1 MTNYDS
7 RNYDIDIFVCSNLYV
22 QNFIKYRYKTV
33 SYLWLKLITHTLKK
47 LERYIGLL
55 ISSIAYDTNLFM
67 QVLVTFRA
75 K

>member
-7 RNYDIDIFVCSNLYV
+7 RNYDMDIFVSRNLCVY
-22 QNFIKYRYKTV
+22 NFIKYRYKTV

-55 ISSIAYDTNLFM
+55 ISSIAYDPNLFM

>member
-7 RNYDIDIFVCSNLYV
+7 RNYDTDIFVCRNLYV

-55 ISSIAYDTNLFM
+55 ISSIAYDPNLFM